1 MAHPSAASG
10 AFAQPFPEQIAFFR
24 QKLGN
29 LVPTQR
35 WDDIE
40 AQEHDTA
47 FMVAGA
53 ATADLLTDLA
63 AATDKAISQGRG
75 IEEFRKDFR
84 SIVATNG
91 WTNWTGEGSVR
102 GEAWRVGVIYRT
114 NAYTSYSAGRHAQLL
129 DGNFKY
135 WIYRHGD
142 SREPRL
148 QHLSWDGLALPPGHE
163 FWISHYP
170 PSAWGC
176 SCYAVG
182 ASSDRMVARLGGD
195 LSKALPDNWRAID
208 PKTGQMQGI
217 GKGWGYA
224 PGASVAPAV
233 NAAAAKIGTWD
244 YRIAKGF
251 MDLVP
256 EANRDALARSYR
268 DLPTTADDARRYAQ
282 RIWEDREKP
291 EPGRTLGM
299 LTSQQVSAANA
310 AGRMKVDGFDFSLS
324 PDEVGHVRANHGNDA
339 VERRQGQRAVTPDD
353 FAMLPGLLNE
363 GEPRFVGLSDSHNV
377 PVYEVAVM
385 IGGEQFVTRWEA
397 WKKRRTMTLLS
408 FFIRLVT

>member
-29 LVPTQR
+29 LIPTQR

-40 AQEHDTA
+40 AQEHDTG

-53 ATADLLTDLA
+53 ATADLLTDFV
-63 AATDKAISQGRG
+63 AATDKFISQGRG

-84 SIVATNG
+84 SIVAANG
-91 WTNWTGEGSVR
+91 WTGWTGEGSVR

-142 SREPRL
+142 SRDPRI
-148 QHLSWDGLALPPGHE
+148 QHLAWDGLALPPGHE

-224 PGASVAPAV
+224 PCECG
-233 NAAAAKIGTWD
+233 
-244 YRIAKGF
+244 
-251 MDLVP
+251 
-256 EANRDALARSYR
+256 
-268 DLPTTADDARRYAQ
+268 
-282 RIWEDREKP
+282 
-291 EPGRTLGM
+291 PGRQCGGGQDRIM
-299 LTSQQVSAANA
+299 
-310 AGRMKVDGFDFSLS
+310 GLS
-324 PDEVGHVRANHGNDA
+324 H
-339 VERRQGQRAVTPDD
+339 RQGLHGYGARGKSRCPGARLSRFADHGRRCAPLCKADLGRPRKARAGPDAGHAD
-353 FAMLPGLLNE
+353 QSAGLCRECGGPVEGRWLRLLAFA
-363 GEPRFVGLSDSHNV
+363 
-377 PVYEVAVM
+377 
-385 IGGEQFVTRWEA
+385 
-397 WKKRRTMTLLS
+397 
-408 FFIRLVT
+408 